1 MLCGDDDLVSDEEGR
16 VEPDTKLSNQN
27 TELVGA
33 AGILES
39 VKEVSSARLGDGTEV
54 SDMVLLGHTNTSVGD
69 E

>member
-16 VEPDTKLSNQN
+16 VEPDTELSNQN

-33 AGILES
+33 DGILKP
-39 VKEVSSARLGDGTEV
+39 VKKVSSARLGDSTEV
-54 SDMVLLGHTNTSVGD
+54 GDKVLLGHTNTSVGD

>member
-16 VEPDTKLSNQN
+16 VEPDTELSNQN

-33 AGILES
+33 DGILES

-54 SDMVLLGHTNTSVGD
+54 GDMVLLGHTNTSVGD

>member
-16 VEPDTKLSNQN
+16 VEPDTELSNQN

-33 AGILES
+33 DGILKS

-54 SDMVLLGHTNTSVGD
+54 GDKVLLGHTNTSVGD